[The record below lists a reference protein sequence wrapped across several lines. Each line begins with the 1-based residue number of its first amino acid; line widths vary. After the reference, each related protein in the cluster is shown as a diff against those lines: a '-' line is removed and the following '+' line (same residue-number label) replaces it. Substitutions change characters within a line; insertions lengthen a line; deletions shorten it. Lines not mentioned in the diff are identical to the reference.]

1 MRLSGIAVGLL
12 SLLSA
17 PWVLTCGYYC
27 WEQGR
32 IREQVRS
39 RMRAGLPDSVL
50 VCWRLSAADGN
61 SRLGE
66 EDEFCRGDMWYDVV
80 RREWRGDTL
89 LLWCLPDYAES
100 RLEYRYRFLLLQ
112 GLGRDVP
119 IKRVWERLWLFLC
132 ALFWENVGNF
142 SISGGRWTRVC
153 PVEWAESAVHQNC
166 ISPFAPPP
174 EPSSR

>member
-12 SLLSA
+12 GLLGA
-17 PWVLTCGYYC
+17 PWVLTCGYYR

-32 IREQVRS
+32 IHAQVLAQ
-39 RMRAGLPDSVL
+39 MRADLPDSVL
-50 VCWRLSAADGN
+50 VCLRLSAADGS

-66 EDEFCRGDMWYDVV
+66 EDEFCQGNMWYDVV

-89 LLWCLPDYAES
+89 FLWCLPDYAES
-100 RLEYRYRFLLLQ
+100 RLEYRYRFLLAQ
-112 GLGRDVP
+112 GLARDAP
-119 IKRVWERLWLFLC
+119 IKQVWERLWLFFC

-142 SISGGRWTRVC
+142 SISDDRWAGIR
-153 PVEWAESAVHQNC
+153 PAERAEGAVHQTC
-166 ISPFAPPP
+166 ISSLAPPP